1 MLDQTLPLRQ
11 RAVESHAAAV
21 LAAEESLDA
30 AIELHSTGQRPLA
43 RVLQA
48 LDAQV
53 QQQQAFLA
61 AVCRY
66 NDDIADYA
74 LAVVPPQTAPE
85 AVVTTLIIQARP
97 ASRPAT
103 GGPNVPASYQQPVAA
118 PAIVVPAI
126 GESPLPDRAPVRGD
140 IPTAPAQAPAFV
152 VPASAGT
159 VAPQAP
165 AAAEA
170 APAAGPA
177 PNNDGS
183 APPLAPPQESDIP
196 SIPPPPAETPPP
208 ASGGKSAGAGT
219 IALRVQASCARRSAA
234 ERAAIGGEALR

>member
-74 LAVVPPQTAPE
+74 LAVVPPQTAPK
-85 AVVTTLIIQARP
+85 P
-97 ASRPAT
+97 W
-103 GGPNVPASYQQPVAA
+103 
-118 PAIVVPAI
+118 
-126 GESPLPDRAPVRGD
+126 
-140 IPTAPAQAPAFV
+140 
-152 VPASAGT
+152 
-159 VAPQAP
+159 
-165 AAAEA
+165 
-170 APAAGPA
+170 
-177 PNNDGS
+177 
-183 APPLAPPQESDIP
+183 
-196 SIPPPPAETPPP
+196 
-208 ASGGKSAGAGT
+208 
-219 IALRVQASCARRSAA
+219 
-234 ERAAIGGEALR
+234 